1 MLVDKA
7 IYTVNLKHARAIS
20 GVHVY
25 PGSTEILVRRGG
37 KINPG
42 LVAYHTLSAT
52 SVQRIIKISQSVLL
66 ELQHAK
72 SVPFSSEARCRKKYK
87 PGCRRRTMRGS
98 HRAAYAMRLN
108 RASGEQY
115 KKGKRSPYSIT
126 ERRVP
131 ELIPVGSQPASDL
144 SHKPGGRLPLLSAR
158 YPRNP

>member
-7 IYTVNLKHARAIS
+7 IYTVNLKHACAIS

-52 SVQRIIKISQSVLL
+52 SVQRIIKISQSVL

-72 SVPFSSEARCRKKYK
+72 SVPFSSEARCRKK
-87 PGCRRRTMRGS
+87 
-98 HRAAYAMRLN
+98 
-108 RASGEQY
+108 
-115 KKGKRSPYSIT
+115 
-126 ERRVP
+126 V
-131 ELIPVGSQPASDL
+131 
-144 SHKPGGRLPLLSAR
+144 
-158 YPRNP
+158 